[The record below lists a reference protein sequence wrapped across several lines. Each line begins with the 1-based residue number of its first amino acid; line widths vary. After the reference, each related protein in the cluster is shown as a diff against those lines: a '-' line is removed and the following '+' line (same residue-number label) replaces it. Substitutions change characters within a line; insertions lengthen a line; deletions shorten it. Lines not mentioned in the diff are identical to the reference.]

1 MIQATVAT
9 IGFTQTSAE
18 HFFDRLRQAGVRK
31 VVDVRL
37 HNTSQL
43 AGFAK
48 SDDLAYFLRA
58 LAGIDYTHMPE
69 LAPDEDILKGF
80 KTRKGDWGVYRGRF
94 IALMEEREVARR
106 LTPAMLDG
114 ACLLCSE
121 PEPHHCHRQIV
132 CDYLNAQWN
141 GALGV
146 RHL

>member
-1 MIQATVAT
+1 
-9 IGFTQTSAE
+9 
-18 HFFDRLRQAGVRK
+18 
-31 VVDVRL
+31 
-37 HNTSQL
+37 
-43 AGFAK
+43 
-48 SDDLAYFLRA
+48 
-58 LAGIDYTHMPE
+58 MPE

-121 PEPHHCHRQIV
+121 PEPHRCHRQIV
-132 CDYLNAQWN
+132 CDYLNARWN